1 MDWNGLDIYRRVKK
15 FYDNMG
21 GSFDA
26 EFFNI
31 TSLLYTAVIMHS
43 TIATPNTT
51 VYSRLQSLI
60 HTTKPPILS

>member
-26 EFFNI
+26 EFF
-31 TSLLYTAVIMHS
+31 LHH
-43 TIATPNTT
+43 PG
-51 VYSRLQSLI
+51 RWDF
-60 HTTKPPILS
+60 